1 MPGLEGL
8 QGSGWLSVPPRCL
21 FASTVLG
28 GGGALNDNTPAATPP
43 HGSPERGRSGGDLAE
58 ATQPRVF
65 GSKGGMLVLSPFGL
79 GSVLLGVQA

>member
-8 QGSGWLSVPPRCL
+8 QGSGWLSVPPAAFLHQRCW
-21 FASTVLG
+21 

>member
-8 QGSGWLSVPPRCL
+8 QGSDWLSVPPAAFLHQRCWR
-21 FASTVLG
+21 